1 MMNIKFNPIRQN
13 ELAEKFHALHH
24 KDEILVLPNAWDCA
38 SAKMFEEEGFQA
50 IATTSS
56 GISWSCGYKDGE
68 HIPPDLMI
76 EVINRIAHCVN
87 VPVTADIEAGYYG
100 NDINKFSKFIS
111 DVIEAGAVGINL
123 EDGDSKTRILIDI
136 DLQIKKI
143 KIVKEIAKQK
153 SVSLFLN
160 ARTDAIE
167 LAKGDLKT
175 KIQACIKRAKL
186 FEEAGADGIFIP
198 FIKEIE
204 TVSELKKTINLPLN
218 ILINDLLNI
227 SELRKLKVNRVSTGG
242 KPMLAVL
249 NTLRV
254 IAKELKNGNDWY
266 SLFVKEPNYPEVN
279 NWFV

>member
-1 MMNIKFNPIRQN
+1 MNNVFDSIRQN

-24 KDEILVLPNAWDCA
+24 KDEMLVLPNAWDSA
-38 SAKMFEEEGFQA
+38 SAKIFEESGFQA

-76 EVINRIAHCVN
+76 EVISRIAHSVK

-100 NDINKFSKFIS
+100 DDIDKYSKFIS
-111 DVIEAGAVGINL
+111 NVIEAGAVGINL
-123 EDGDSKTRILIDI
+123 EDGDSKTRRLVDI
-136 DLQIKKI
+136 NLQIKKL
-143 KIVKEIAKQK
+143 KSVKEISKQK
-153 SVSLFLN
+153 GVNLFLN

-175 KIQACIKRAKL
+175 KIQVCIERANE

-204 TVSELKKTINLPLN
+204 TVAELKKAIKLPLN

-227 SELRKLKVNRVSTGG
+227 AELRKLKVNRVSVGG
-242 KPMLAVL
+242 KPMLASL
-249 NTLRV
+249 NILRV
-254 IAKELKNGNDWY
+254 IARELKNENDWH
-266 SLFVKEPNYPEVN
+266 SLFVKDPNYPQVN